1 MILSG
6 QMESDEII
14 YDRFL
19 EERKEEDFRIL
30 LERHKDRLVLFL
42 NGYVHNLADAEEL
55 MLDAFAEVA
64 LGRSIFAGRSS
75 FRTWL
80 YSIGK
85 KLALSHLRKT
95 GRRMEVGEEA
105 AEGVE
110 GTVLAPDVTLLQ
122 EEGKKEL
129 YQALESLN
137 SEYRQVLMLL
147 YFEEM
152 SHEEVARV
160 MRKSMKQIYNLTER
174 GKKAL
179 REVLERMGFDHVN

>member
-1 MILSG
+1 MSG

-19 EERKEEDFRIL
+19 EERNEEDFRIL

-110 GTVLAPDVTLLQ
+110 GTVQAPDVTLLQ

-179 REVLERMGFDHVN
+179 REALERMGFEHVN

>member
-19 EERKEEDFRIL
+19 EERNEEDFRIL

-42 NGYVHNLADAEEL
+42 NGYMHNLADAEEL

-110 GTVLAPDVTLLQ
+110 GTVQAPDVTLLQ

-179 REVLERMGFDHVN
+179 REALERMGFEHVN

>member
-19 EERKEEDFRIL
+19 EERNEEDFRIL

-110 GTVLAPDVTLLQ
+110 GTVQAPDVTLLQ

-179 REVLERMGFDHVN
+179 REALERMGFEHVN